1 MFCLRMM
8 AYGYRT
14 LILGDVK
21 DEYEPLCRALGVEP
35 HAVGHGLPARINP
48 LDFGPLGNDWTASA
62 PGGGATARGD
72 GVLPLAAA
80 DQGPGRLTARAASAR
95 PPRRRSVK

>member
-21 DEYEPLCRALGVEP
+21 DEYEALCRALGVQP
-35 HAVGHGLPARINP
+35 HAVGHGLPTRINP
-48 LDFGPLGNDWTASA
+48 LDFGPLGHDW
-62 PGGGATARGD
+62 AR
-72 GVLPLAAA
+72 LPREDAISRARDAVRAVAAA
-80 DQGPGRLTARAASAR
+80 DPRPGRLAARAVRADRGNRGAAG
-95 PPRRRSVK
+95 